1 MIFLHKQ
8 KLEGFYQQQNCPET
22 NVKRSSSGKKNKITW
37 IRNSD
42 LHKEMENIR
51 KGINEGKTE
60 YCIFLFRILKQHRE
74 YFIIRHKPL
83 PYLICIYFLPVCGLF
98 YFTFLVFTF
107 WWANIL
113 CFNKIY
119 RYFNRKIYNW

>member
-8 KLEGFYQQQNCPET
+8 KLEGFYQQQNCPAT

-60 YCIFLFRILKQHRE
+60 
-74 YFIIRHKPL
+74 
-83 PYLICIYFLPVCGLF
+83 
-98 YFTFLVFTF
+98 
-107 WWANIL
+107 
-113 CFNKIY
+113 
-119 RYFNRKIYNW
+119 